1 MTIFDK
7 TIDDIHV
14 CSQLVKQLAKLAK
27 INTTNSTEFI
37 VAREQLA
44 FKFPELNFPDP
55 TRVDDY
61 NKALIDVIKRYDIK

>member
-7 TIDDIHV
+7 AIDDAHV

-27 INTTNSTEFI
+27 INITNSTKFR

-44 FKFPELNFPDP
+44 FKFPELNFPDS
-55 TRVDDY
+55 TRVEEY
-61 NKALIDVIKRYDIK
+61 NKALIDIIKRYDIK